1 MHHVT
6 GVEFPFEIAARRIHR
21 VQVLVAT
28 AEKYGA
34 IDHQW
39 AGQEHVVHVGIGL
52 RPGLQAMQ
60 AARLEAAFA
69 LGGELPKHFAIAR
82 IERVE
87 PAVVADR
94 EHAAVDHCGS
104 R

>member
-1 MHHVT
+1 
-6 GVEFPFEIAARRIHR
+6 VEFPFEIAARRIHR

-60 AARLEAAFA
+60 AARLEAASPSVANFQSTSPLRA
-69 LGGELPKHFAIAR
+69 LSA
-82 IERVE
+82 
-87 PAVVADR
+87 
-94 EHAAVDHCGS
+94 
-104 R
+104 